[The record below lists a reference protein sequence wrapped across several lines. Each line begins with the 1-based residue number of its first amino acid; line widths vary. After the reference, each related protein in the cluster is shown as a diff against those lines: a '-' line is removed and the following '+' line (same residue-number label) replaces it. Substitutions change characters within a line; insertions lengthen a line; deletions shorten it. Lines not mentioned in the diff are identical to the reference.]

1 MRQTIQM
8 LAGCV
13 LPLLLL
19 FILPLL
25 GISGG
30 MTLFLVIVALFIGHL
45 WMMRGHGGHEG
56 HGGGGCGM
64 GHGHGSPR
72 PTPVDE
78 ESSTRSKGV
87 THEHHQH

>member
-1 MRQTIQM
+1 MKHTIQM

-30 MTLFLVIVALFIGHL
+30 ASLLIAVVALFIGHM
-45 WMMRGHGGHEG
+45 WMMSGHGGH
-56 HGGGGCGM
+56 GGQRGGCGM
-64 GHGHGSPR
+64 AGERHRHNG
-72 PTPVDE
+72 D
-78 ESSTRSKGV
+78 SSHETDATRRLEGAD
-87 THEHHQH
+87 HEYHQH